1 MLTAERCTFAASE
14 ASAPQAR
21 KRRFAGSASDR
32 FAQIVLLLL
41 ALASPLAAQDSI
53 AVRATTAPPNA
64 IWLEDLDIS
73 KWAQRRGTPNART
86 SNAGR
91 PIALGGA
98 VYPHGVGT
106 RTINEFLIDL
116 RGDAE
121 RFVAMVGPDD
131 AAGARVSVNFELWGD
146 DKLLA
151 STPGMK
157 RGDAPRLII
166 ADLRG
171 VRVLQIITDDGQDT
185 SNDDDADWGGAMIV
199 MREGVTEKP
208 RPYSHPVEADPVIAP
223 ASSPNDGAPSINGPR
238 VTGATPG
245 RPFLFRIPATGA
257 GPLTFSARNL
267 PAGLTLDARTG
278 IISGALKSAGRTV
291 VDLTVKGGRG
301 SATRALTIV
310 GGVDALALTPPMGW
324 NSWNAWGT
332 SVDAEKVKAAAD
344 WMLKSGLAAHG
355 FQYINIDDGWEG
367 KRDSSGVLQPDPA
380 KFPDMKSLSDYV
392 HAQGLKIGIYS
403 SPGPTTCGGRAGSY
417 EHERLDAETWA
428 RWGIDYL
435 KHDYCSYERL
445 HPGFELSTLQA
456 PYLVMRDALATLDRD
471 IVYSIG
477 NYGYGEAWKWAGS
490 VGGHLWRTT
499 GDLSDSW
506 LNLESVGFRQAGRER
521 YANPGEWNDTDML
534 VVGPV
539 GWGPTLHPTNLTKNE
554 QVLHIT
560 LWAMQAAPLLIGADL
575 SQLDPFTLALLTND
589 EVLDVDLDTLGR
601 AGSRVW
607 KDGKLEVWSRPLA
620 DGSRAVA
627 LFNRGLKPYAVTA
640 RWSDIGVSG
649 RQRVRDLWL
658 KKDLGEFEGSYR
670 VNVPRHGAVF
680 VKVMAR

>member
-1 MLTAERCTFAASE
+1 MATNGGAWATASLCLVAT
-14 ASAPQAR
+14 
-21 KRRFAGSASDR
+21 
-32 FAQIVLLLL
+32 LL
-41 ALASPLAAQDSI
+41 APTPPLAAQDSM
-53 AVRATTAPPNA
+53 AVSAARPLPNA

-73 KWAQRRGTPNART
+73 KWAQRRGTPKARV

-91 PIALGGA
+91 PITLGGV

-151 STPGMK
+151 STPVMR
-157 RGDAPRLII
+157 RGDAPRLIT

-199 MREGVTEKP
+199 MREGIFEKP
-208 RPYSHPVEADPVIAP
+208 RPYSHPAEADPAIAP
-223 ASSPNDGAPSINGPR
+223 AMSPNEGAPSINGPR
-238 VTGATPG
+238 ITGATPG

-257 GPLTFSARNL
+257 SPLTFSARNL
-267 PAGLTLDARTG
+267 PSGLTLDARTG
-278 IISGALKSAGRTV
+278 IISGALTSAGRTV
-291 VDLTVKGGRG
+291 VDLTVKGARG
-301 SATRALTIV
+301 SATHALTIV
-310 GGVDALALTPPMGW
+310 GGADALVLTPPMGW

-344 WMLKSGLAAHG
+344 WMVKSGLAAHG
-355 FQYINIDDGWEG
+355 FQYVNIDDGWEG

-380 KFPDMKSLSDYV
+380 KFPDMKSLADYV

-417 EHERLDAETWA
+417 EHERQDAETWA

-471 IVYSIG
+471 VVYSIG

-521 YANPGEWNDTDML
+521 YAKPGEWNDTDML
-534 VVGPV
+534 VIGPV

-554 QVLHIT
+554 QILHIT

-627 LFNRGLKPYAVTA
+627 LFNRGLKPYSATA
-640 RWSDIGVSG
+640 RWTDIGVKG
-649 RQRVRDLWL
+649 RQRVRDLWQR
-658 KKDLGEFEGSYR
+658 KDLGVFENSYT
-670 VNVPRHGAVF
+670 VTVPRHGAVMLR
-680 VKVMAR
+680 VAQAR